1 MAIKLAVCSMQIEAV
16 KKATWAQSNSR
27 SWPLFQAGTVTAST
41 FHTVCHTD
49 PSQLAASCIKGICYL
64 DRHLT
69 TPAMRWGI
77 KHEKYAKAAC
87 VTSMTAEHVKFSV
100 RDSGFVIHREYPEIG
115 VSPYRDLLRLPW
127 RRQPRSKV
135 SIYFTRRGHKHS
147 ERRSDLP
154 VERHWR
160 ELEVAC
166 KPCILLSSTV
176 SACCL
181 WTRIWGLCCV
191 DTTVMPLRANNEG
204 WKVLGGNDAQSLSLL
219 PSRVPSGVWRS
230 SDSCRC

>member
-1 MAIKLAVCSMQIEAV
+1 MAVCSQQIEAV

-27 SWPLFQAGTVTAST
+27 LWALFRAGRVTAST
-41 FHTVCHTD
+41 FRTVCHTD

-69 TPAMRWGI
+69 TQAMRWGI
-77 KHEKYAKAAC
+77 KHEKYARAAC
-87 VTSMTAEHVKFSV
+87 VTSMTAEHVNFSV
-100 RDSGFVIHREYPEIG
+100 RDSGFVIHREYPEIAASPDG
-115 VSPYRDLLRLPW
+115 VTWCDCHGEGSLEVKCPYILRDD
-127 RRQPRSKV
+127 
-135 SIYFTRRGHKHS
+135 INTAS
-147 ERRSDLP
+147 EGATCLY
-154 VERHWR
+154 WR

-191 DTTVMPLRANNEG
+191 DTTVILLRANNEG
-204 WKVLGGNDAQSLSLL
+204 WKFLGGNEAQSLSLL
-219 PSRVPSGVWRS
+219 PSRVPAGAWRS

>member
-1 MAIKLAVCSMQIEAV
+1 MF
-16 KKATWAQSNSR
+16 R
-27 SWPLFQAGTVTAST
+27 AGRVTAST
-41 FHTVCHTD
+41 FHTVCHAD

-69 TPAMRWGI
+69 TPAMRWGN
-77 KHEKYAKAAC
+77 K
-87 VTSMTAEHVKFSV
+87 VLSTRNM
-100 RDSGFVIHREYPEIG
+100 
-115 VSPYRDLLRLPW
+115 LRLPASRVW
-127 RRQPRSKV
+127 QRSMWSSLCETLDSLSTENIRRLVFLPMETCCDWHGEGSLEVKCPYILRDED
-135 SIYFTRRGHKHS
+135 INTAS
-147 ERRSDLP
+147 EGATCLY
-154 VERHWR
+154 WR

-181 WTRIWGLCCV
+181 WTRVWRLCCV

-219 PSRVPSGVWRS
+219 PSRVPAGVWRS